1 MICWLDVGKCRET
14 TNQVWALMS
23 SLLLDGSWCH
33 SECAM
38 KWEKELFVCLVGCLL
53 VFQGRDGEKK
63 VSPGSIGSIYP
74 EYDMLGSYSHLSKCV
89 TGNQLSTS
97 KLKRTF
103 NGKML
108 ILLSL
113 RWSVALWST
122 VCESEQSEEML
133 TIKAERDKKG
143 KLKENWTF
151 KWWIKGSRSCV
162 WKRIEVAGY

>member
-1 MICWLDVGKCRET
+1 MSLDVFVT
-14 TNQVWALMS
+14 TRWKLMPLWMCNEMGEGAVCLS
-23 SLLLDGSWCH
+23 GWLFVGFPGQGW
-33 SECAM
+33 
-38 KWEKELFVCLVGCLL
+38 WEK
-53 VFQGRDGEKK
+53 GEYRFHW
-63 VSPGSIGSIYP
+63 IYP